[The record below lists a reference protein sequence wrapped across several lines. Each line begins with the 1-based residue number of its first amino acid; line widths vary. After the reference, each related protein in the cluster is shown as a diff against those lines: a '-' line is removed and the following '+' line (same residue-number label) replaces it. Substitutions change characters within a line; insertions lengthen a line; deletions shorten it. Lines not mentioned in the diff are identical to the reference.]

1 MPEGTGD
8 LFSADAFWYI
18 VIRMK
23 ILLFGENTEEAKK
36 LLSAHKDK
44 LEIVS
49 ENPEVVV
56 TFGGDGT
63 LMRAEHVFPGIPKL
77 YLKNSHVGKLAHP
90 EKGNAEIVSA
100 LAEGKYAV
108 KECMKLEAESGGKK
122 LFALNDIIVHNE
134 NPRHAIRY
142 TVSVGGKRIGGEIIG
157 DGVVLATPLGSTGY
171 YRSIT
176 DSSFETGIGLAFNNS
191 TEQSDHIV
199 LAEGREIRMEI
210 VRGPAIAYADNQKE
224 SIPLPDGGIVTIRKS
239 SSVAKI
245 VSV

>member
-1 MPEGTGD
+1 MN
-8 LFSADAFWYI
+8 
-18 VIRMK
+18 
-23 ILLFGENTEEAKK
+23 ILLFGENTREAEE
-36 LLSAHKDK
+36 LLSAYKEK
-44 LEIVS
+44 LRIVS
-49 ENPEVVV
+49 ENPEVVL
-56 TFGGDGT
+56 TYGGDGT
-63 LMRAEHVFPGIPKL
+63 LMQAEHSFPGIPKL

-90 EKGNAEIVSA
+90 EKGNEELLRA
-100 LAEGKYAV
+100 LAEGKY
-108 KECMKLEAESGGKK
+108 EMTEHMKLEAESGGKM
-122 LFALNDIIVHNE
+122 LLALNDIVIHNE

-142 TVSVGGKRIGGEIIG
+142 RIFVDGRQMGGEIIG

-191 TEQSDHIV
+191 TEQSDHVV

-245 VSV
+245 ISVS

>member
-36 LLSAHKDK
+36 LLSAHKE

-49 ENPEVVV
+49 ENPEVVI

-63 LMRAEHVFPGIPKL
+63 LMRAEHNFPGIPKL

-100 LAEGKYAV
+100 LAEGKYAIR
-108 KECMKLEAESGGKK
+108 EHMKLEAESGGKK
-122 LFALNDIIVHNE
+122 LLALNDIIVHNE

-142 TVSVGGKRIGGEIIG
+142 AVFADGKRIGGEIIG
-157 DGVVLATPLGSTGY
+157 DGVVFATPLGSTGY

-199 LAEGREIRMEI
+199 LQEEREVRIEI
-210 VRGPAIAYADNQKE
+210 VRGPAIVYADNQDE
-224 SIPLPDGGIVTIRKS
+224 SISLGDGGIVIVRKARET
-239 SSVAKI
+239 AKLI
-245 VSV
+245 VVS